1 MAFAAGG
8 TIRQETTN
16 RRLILQKVDAYVNT
30 LEKIPTDKP
39 TYTAATNRKLYPV
52 SISNLH
58 RWAGDFGGVRNTAL

>member
-16 RRLILQKVDAYVNT
+16 RRLILQKVDVNT

-39 TYTAATNRKLYPV
+39 TSAATNRNLYPV